1 MPTKEKSES
10 SIIELI
16 ESMVKAGESEKKI
29 IESLKDLGV
38 KEDQAKKLLLLGE
51 ADTFALLKAE
61 IRKIV
66 ADSVET
72 EREGLAKQIREEV
85 KKQTSL
91 TQQIAVSEVSKEMD
105 IKERSMESDIKKYK
119 LAIETGE
126 KEFKSQMFSSLN
138 DLTSMVDKTRNRSN
152 ELSERVTNIEL
163 DMGELK
169 ATGVGL
175 KNYSIRRI
183 TFVIGLIFLIISGYI
198 FLTGFTKLT
207 TTSFLIALALALIG
221 VTSMFV
227 AQYI

>member
-1 MPTKEKSES
+1 MAREKTES

-51 ADTFALLKAE
+51 ADTFTLLKSE

-72 EREGLAKQIREEV
+72 EREGLSKQIREEV

-91 TQQIAVSEVSKEMD
+91 SEQIAVSEVSKELE
-105 IKERSMESDIKKYK
+105 IKERQLESDIKKYK
-119 LAIETGE
+119 LAMETGE
-126 KEFKSQMFSSLN
+126 KEFKTDIYSKLG
-138 DLTSMVDKTRNRSN
+138 DLTSMVEKTRNRSN
-152 ELSERVTNIEL
+152 ELMERVTNTEL

-183 TFVIGLIFLIISGYI
+183 TFIIGLVFLMISGYI
-198 FLTGFTKLT
+198 FLTGFSKLT